1 MECFCPLYAKLK
13 MDTHKIKANQKK
25 KQDNVDKQIAI
36 RNNLIFPLIEHVN
49 EHNSNIKSK
58 VINQKGITV

>member
-1 MECFCPLYAKLK
+1 